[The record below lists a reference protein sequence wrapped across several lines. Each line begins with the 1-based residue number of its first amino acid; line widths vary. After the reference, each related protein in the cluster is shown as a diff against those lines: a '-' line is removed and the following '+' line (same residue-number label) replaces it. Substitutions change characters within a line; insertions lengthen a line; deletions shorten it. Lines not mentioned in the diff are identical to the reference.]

1 MDLSWIFESIVNWV
15 ASIVT
20 SIMDAVSGIF
30 LDALGTDMTA
40 MEQYFP
46 FVTEAFSIFQYSAW
60 ALLFLIT
67 VWQLFRVFGGPV
79 TEAENPW
86 QLLIRSAIFAL
97 LIGYAKP
104 IFLLAL
110 DIARAP
116 YTALLDATMDPG
128 SFTFAG
134 VEQVI
139 QNGLTTLVSTITV
152 IGPLLTIILMI
163 SLGWN
168 YFKMLLECVERY
180 VVVGVLCYTSPLA
193 FAMGGSKTTSNVFKG
208 WTRMVGSQLLLLVLN
223 VWFLRAFNSTV
234 GQFVGGGALSTG
246 QGSIFLWMFVAL
258 AFLKTAQKFDAYLA
272 AMGLNVAQ
280 TGSSMG
286 MELLM
291 AARVISGVA
300 SGGARTAGSIFR
312 GASGAP
318 GAAGAAAGGG
328 FFAGFASRFKPNS
341 YVRDAVVEGGTPM
354 GAGGSIG
361 LVARTFGGMAA
372 RNGATLSSESIAS
385 VAARPGNVAGT
396 IAGEI
401 ADRSA
406 ANYMPQLQGYSLSG
420 TQITGGRISSM
431 ATSADGKTSEVEMF
445 STSQFER
452 PSMPHSIVTAQDGSQ
467 WYQTAVGDGAGSF
480 YTPAAFAGTGV
491 GETLSQDQ
499 VFAAFGDSVAEGTTL
514 RTVGHPEEGV
524 LEASHPDYGTSM
536 WYNSAMYQEP
546 DAPHDTIQSTDGVG
560 WYAMQPHITK
570 GSDGTANG
578 TTEIPNEPTLVLV
591 TDVEILDDQTEKLL
605 PGGTFDIVNAE
616 GELVQSGTLGEN
628 GDRTIRYM
636 TPGKYTLKQTKAPLG
651 YVLQVEEYAFE
662 INSNGYVTGDTKI
675 INTPTVVVISKL
687 DPDKKAV
694 ADATYEI
701 YNGENEK
708 VFAGKTDEEGK
719 LTAKY
724 LSAGEYTYKETKA
737 PSGYALN
744 PMAYAFEIDEAG
756 GVTGTFLVT
765 DPFASIVIKKVDAK
779 TDKPLPGAQF
789 GLYDSTDKLLT
800 SLTTDNNGLVQ
811 FTKLPWGIYSVK
823 ELKAPTGYTVNGK
836 LVQVEITETYQNPE
850 EPHIVENSPAAQTGV
865 EGFPWWGVALLAV
878 CILGGGGCAWYL
890 LRKKRPNG
898 HKHPSKRNG

>member
-30 LDALGTDMTA
+30 LNALGTDMTA

-46 FVTEAFSIFQYSAW
+46 FVTEAFFIFQYTAW

-86 QLLIRSAIFAL
+86 QLLARSAIFAI

-116 YTALLDATMDPG
+116 YTALMDATMDPG

-134 VEQVI
+134 VEQVLT
-139 QNGLTTLVSTITV
+139 NGLSTMVSTITV
-152 IGPLLTIILMI
+152 VGPLLTIILMI

-193 FAMGGSKTTSNVFKG
+193 FSMGGSKTTNNVFKG

-234 GQFVGGGALSTG
+234 GQFIGNGGALSSG

-258 AFLKTAQKFDAYLA
+258 AFLKTAQNFDSYLA

-300 SGGARTAGSIFR
+300 SGGARTAGSVFCGANGTA
-312 GASGAP
+312 GASGTSATS
-318 GAAGAAAGGG
+318 GG

-341 YVRDAVVEGGTPM
+341 YVRDAVVEGGTHM
-354 GAGGSIG
+354 GAGGSAG
-361 LVARTFGGMAA
+361 FVARAFGGMAA

-385 VAARPGNVAGT
+385 VAARSGNVSGT

-401 ADRSA
+401 ADRST
-406 ANYMPQLQGYSLSG
+406 ANYMPQLQGYSLSC
-420 TQITGGRISSM
+420 TEITGGRISTV
-431 ATSADGKTSEVEMF
+431 ATGADGKTSEVEMF
-445 STSQFER
+445 NASQFER
-452 PSMPHSIVTAQDGSQ
+452 PSMPHSTVTAKDGSQ
-467 WYQTAVGDGAGSF
+467 WYQTATGDGAGSF
-480 YTPAAFAGTGV
+480 YTPAAFAGMGV
-491 GETLSQDQ
+491 GDTLSQDQ
-499 VFAAFGDSVAEGTTL
+499 VTAAFGDSVADGTTL

-546 DAPHDTIQSTDGVG
+546 DAPHDTIHSMDGVD
-560 WYAMQPHITK
+560 WYAMQPHNDVPQFEPPTEEAKAYNQAQFQSFMPGYETQPAYVDTSRARDGVIDVRHED
-570 GSDGTANG
+570 GSAMRFYDHTQFQSPRGDYTVYEDKRGGQWYAIPGTPVVERRPVYEGGKPVYDGDQVK
-578 TTEIPNEPTLVLV
+578 TTQ
-591 TDVEILDDQTEKLL
+591 VE
-605 PGGTFDIVNAE
+605 A
-616 GELVQSGTLGEN
+616 
-628 GDRTIRYM
+628 IRY
-636 TPGKYTLKQTKAPLG
+636 KSTLTRYADPQPRDMSEKKPPKRKQ
-651 YVLQVEEYAFE
+651 
-662 INSNGYVTGDTKI
+662 
-675 INTPTVVVISKL
+675 
-687 DPDKKAV
+687 
-694 ADATYEI
+694 
-701 YNGENEK
+701 
-708 VFAGKTDEEGK
+708 
-719 LTAKY
+719 
-724 LSAGEYTYKETKA
+724 
-737 PSGYALN
+737 
-744 PMAYAFEIDEAG
+744 
-756 GVTGTFLVT
+756 
-765 DPFASIVIKKVDAK
+765 
-779 TDKPLPGAQF
+779 
-789 GLYDSTDKLLT
+789 
-800 SLTTDNNGLVQ
+800 
-811 FTKLPWGIYSVK
+811 
-823 ELKAPTGYTVNGK
+823 
-836 LVQVEITETYQNPE
+836 
-850 EPHIVENSPAAQTGV
+850 
-865 EGFPWWGVALLAV
+865 
-878 CILGGGGCAWYL
+878 
-890 LRKKRPNG
+890 
-898 HKHPSKRNG
+898 

>member
-30 LDALGTDMTA
+30 LNALGTDMTA

-46 FVTEAFSIFQYSAW
+46 FVTEAFSIFQYTAW

-86 QLLIRSAIFAL
+86 QLLARSAIFAI

-116 YTALLDATMDPG
+116 YTALMDATMDPG
-128 SFTFAG
+128 GFTFAG
-134 VEQVI
+134 VEQVL
-139 QNGLTTLVSTITV
+139 QNGLSTLVSTITV

-193 FAMGGSKTTSNVFKG
+193 FSMGGSKTTNNVFKG

-234 GQFVGGGALSTG
+234 GQFVGNGGALSSG

-258 AFLKTAQKFDAYLA
+258 AFLKTAQKFDSYLA

-300 SGGARTAGSIFR
+300 SGGARTAGSVFR
-312 GASGAP
+312 GANGT
-318 GAAGAAAGGG
+318 AGASGTAATSGG

-341 YVRDAVVEGGTPM
+341 YVRDAVVEGGTRM
-354 GAGGSIG
+354 GASGSAG
-361 LVARTFGGMAA
+361 FVARAFGGMAA

-385 VAARPGNVAGT
+385 VAARPGNVSGT

-401 ADRSA
+401 ADRST
-406 ANYMPQLQGYSLSG
+406 ANYMPQLQGYSLSC
-420 TQITGGRISSM
+420 TEITGGRISTV
-431 ATSADGKTSEVEMF
+431 ATGADGKTSEVEMF
-445 STSQFER
+445 SASQFER
-452 PSMPHSIVTAQDGSQ
+452 PSMPHSTVTAKDGSQ
-467 WYQTAVGDGAGSF
+467 WYQTATGDGAGSF
-480 YTPAAFAGTGV
+480 YTPAAFAGLGA

-499 VFAAFGDSVAEGTTL
+499 VSAAFGDSVADGTTL

-524 LEASHPDYGTSM
+524 LEASHPDYGASM

-560 WYAMQPHITK
+560 WYAMQPHNDVPK
-570 GSDGTANG
+570 FES
-578 TTEIPNEPTLVLV
+578 PTDEAKAYNQAQFQSFMPGYE
-591 TDVEILDDQTEKLL
+591 TQPAYDCFLL
-605 PGGTFDIVNAE
+605 
-616 GELVQSGTLGEN
+616 GTL
-628 GDRTIRYM
+628 
-636 TPGKYTLKQTKAPLG
+636 
-651 YVLQVEEYAFE
+651 
-662 INSNGYVTGDTKI
+662 
-675 INTPTVVVISKL
+675 
-687 DPDKKAV
+687 
-694 ADATYEI
+694 
-701 YNGENEK
+701 
-708 VFAGKTDEEGK
+708 
-719 LTAKY
+719 
-724 LSAGEYTYKETKA
+724 
-737 PSGYALN
+737 
-744 PMAYAFEIDEAG
+744 
-756 GVTGTFLVT
+756 
-765 DPFASIVIKKVDAK
+765 
-779 TDKPLPGAQF
+779 
-789 GLYDSTDKLLT
+789 
-800 SLTTDNNGLVQ
+800 
-811 FTKLPWGIYSVK
+811 
-823 ELKAPTGYTVNGK
+823 
-836 LVQVEITETYQNPE
+836 
-850 EPHIVENSPAAQTGV
+850 
-865 EGFPWWGVALLAV
+865 
-878 CILGGGGCAWYL
+878 
-890 LRKKRPNG
+890 
-898 HKHPSKRNG
+898 

>member
-30 LDALGTDMTA
+30 LNALGTDMTA

-46 FVTEAFSIFQYSAW
+46 FVTEAFFIFQYTAW

-86 QLLIRSAIFAL
+86 QLLARSAIFAI

-116 YTALLDATMDPG
+116 YTALMDATMDPG

-134 VEQVI
+134 VEQVLT
-139 QNGLTTLVSTITV
+139 NGLSTMVSTITV
-152 IGPLLTIILMI
+152 VGPLLTIILMI

-193 FAMGGSKTTSNVFKG
+193 FSMGGSKTTNNVFKG

-234 GQFVGGGALSTG
+234 GQFIGNGGALSSG

-258 AFLKTAQKFDAYLA
+258 AFLKTAQKFDSYLA

-300 SGGARTAGSIFR
+300 SGGARTVGSVFR
-312 GASGAP
+312 GANGT
-318 GAAGAAAGGG
+318 AGASETAATSGG

-341 YVRDAVVEGGTPM
+341 YVRDAVVEGGTRM
-354 GAGGSIG
+354 GASGSAGFI
-361 LVARTFGGMAA
+361 ARAFGGMAA

-385 VAARPGNVAGT
+385 VAARPGNVSGT

-401 ADRSA
+401 ADRST
-406 ANYMPQLQGYSLSG
+406 ANYMPQLQGYSLSC
-420 TQITGGRISSM
+420 TEITGGRISTV
-431 ATSADGKTSEVEMF
+431 ATGADGKTSEVEMF
-445 STSQFER
+445 SASQFER
-452 PSMPHSIVTAQDGSQ
+452 PPMPHSTVTAKDGSQ
-467 WYQTAVGDGAGSF
+467 WYQTAAGDGAGSF
-480 YTPAAFAGTGV
+480 YTPAAFAGLGV
-491 GETLSQDQ
+491 GDTLSQDQ
-499 VFAAFGDSVAEGTTL
+499 VSAAFGDSVAEGTTL

-546 DAPHDTIQSTDGVG
+546 DAPHDTIQSMDGVG
-560 WYAMQPHITK
+560 WYAMQPHNDVPQFEPPTEEAKAYNQAQFRSFMPGYETQPAYVDTSRARDGVIDVRHED
-570 GSDGTANG
+570 GSVMRFYDHTQFQSPRGDYTVYEDKRGGQWYAIPGTPVVERRPVYEGGKPVYDGDQVK
-578 TTEIPNEPTLVLV
+578 TTQ
-591 TDVEILDDQTEKLL
+591 VE
-605 PGGTFDIVNAE
+605 A
-616 GELVQSGTLGEN
+616 
-628 GDRTIRYM
+628 IRY
-636 TPGKYTLKQTKAPLG
+636 KSTLTRYADPQPRDMSEKKPPKRKQ
-651 YVLQVEEYAFE
+651 
-662 INSNGYVTGDTKI
+662 
-675 INTPTVVVISKL
+675 
-687 DPDKKAV
+687 
-694 ADATYEI
+694 
-701 YNGENEK
+701 
-708 VFAGKTDEEGK
+708 
-719 LTAKY
+719 
-724 LSAGEYTYKETKA
+724 
-737 PSGYALN
+737 
-744 PMAYAFEIDEAG
+744 
-756 GVTGTFLVT
+756 
-765 DPFASIVIKKVDAK
+765 
-779 TDKPLPGAQF
+779 
-789 GLYDSTDKLLT
+789 
-800 SLTTDNNGLVQ
+800 
-811 FTKLPWGIYSVK
+811 
-823 ELKAPTGYTVNGK
+823 
-836 LVQVEITETYQNPE
+836 
-850 EPHIVENSPAAQTGV
+850 
-865 EGFPWWGVALLAV
+865 
-878 CILGGGGCAWYL
+878 
-890 LRKKRPNG
+890 
-898 HKHPSKRNG
+898 

>member
-30 LDALGTDMTA
+30 LNALGTDMTA

-46 FVTEAFSIFQYSAW
+46 FVTEAFFIFQYTAW

-86 QLLIRSAIFAL
+86 QLLARSAIFAI

-116 YTALLDATMDPG
+116 YTALMDATMDPG

-134 VEQVI
+134 VEQVLT
-139 QNGLTTLVSTITV
+139 NGLSTMVSTITV
-152 IGPLLTIILMI
+152 VGPLLTIILMI

-193 FAMGGSKTTSNVFKG
+193 FSMGGSKTTNNVFKG

-234 GQFVGGGALSTG
+234 GQFIGNGGALSSG

-258 AFLKTAQKFDAYLA
+258 AFLKTAQKFDSYLA

-300 SGGARTAGSIFR
+300 SGGARTAGSVFCGANGTA
-312 GASGAP
+312 GASGTSATS
-318 GAAGAAAGGG
+318 GG

-341 YVRDAVVEGGTPM
+341 YVRDAVVECGTHM
-354 GAGGSIG
+354 GAGGSAG
-361 LVARTFGGMAA
+361 FVARAFGGMAA

-385 VAARPGNVAGT
+385 VAARPGNVSGT

-401 ADRSA
+401 ADRST
-406 ANYMPQLQGYSLSG
+406 ANYMPQLQGYSLSC
-420 TQITGGRISSM
+420 TEITGGRISTV
-431 ATSADGKTSEVEMF
+431 ATGADGKTSEVEMF
-445 STSQFER
+445 SASQFER
-452 PSMPHSIVTAQDGSQ
+452 PSMPHSTVTAQDGSQ
-467 WYQTAVGDGAGSF
+467 WYQTAAGDGAGSF
-480 YTPAAFAGTGV
+480 YTPAAFAGMGV
-491 GETLSQDQ
+491 GDTLSQDQ
-499 VFAAFGDSVAEGTTL
+499 VTAAFGDSVADGTTL

-560 WYAMQPHITK
+560 CYAMQPHNDVPKFESPTDEAKAYNQAQFQSFMPGYETQPAYVDTSRARDGVIDVRHED
-570 GSDGTANG
+570 GSAMRFYDHTQFQAPRGDYTVYEDKRGGQWYAIPGTPVVERRPVYEGGKPVYDGDQVK
-578 TTEIPNEPTLVLV
+578 TTQ
-591 TDVEILDDQTEKLL
+591 VE
-605 PGGTFDIVNAE
+605 A
-616 GELVQSGTLGEN
+616 
-628 GDRTIRYM
+628 IRY
-636 TPGKYTLKQTKAPLG
+636 KSTLTRYADPQPLDMSEKKPPKRKQ
-651 YVLQVEEYAFE
+651 
-662 INSNGYVTGDTKI
+662 
-675 INTPTVVVISKL
+675 
-687 DPDKKAV
+687 
-694 ADATYEI
+694 
-701 YNGENEK
+701 
-708 VFAGKTDEEGK
+708 
-719 LTAKY
+719 
-724 LSAGEYTYKETKA
+724 
-737 PSGYALN
+737 
-744 PMAYAFEIDEAG
+744 
-756 GVTGTFLVT
+756 
-765 DPFASIVIKKVDAK
+765 
-779 TDKPLPGAQF
+779 
-789 GLYDSTDKLLT
+789 
-800 SLTTDNNGLVQ
+800 
-811 FTKLPWGIYSVK
+811 
-823 ELKAPTGYTVNGK
+823 
-836 LVQVEITETYQNPE
+836 
-850 EPHIVENSPAAQTGV
+850 
-865 EGFPWWGVALLAV
+865 
-878 CILGGGGCAWYL
+878 
-890 LRKKRPNG
+890 
-898 HKHPSKRNG
+898 

>member
-30 LDALGTDMTA
+30 LNALGTDMTA

-46 FVTEAFSIFQYSAW
+46 FVTEAFSIFQYTAW

-86 QLLIRSAIFAL
+86 QLLARSAIFAI

-116 YTALLDATMDPG
+116 YTALMDATMDPG
-128 SFTFAG
+128 GFTFAG
-134 VEQVI
+134 VEQVL
-139 QNGLTTLVSTITV
+139 QNGLSTLVSTITV

-193 FAMGGSKTTSNVFKG
+193 FSMGGSKTTNNVFKG

-234 GQFVGGGALSTG
+234 GQFVGNGGALSSG

-258 AFLKTAQKFDAYLA
+258 AFLKTAQKFDSYLA

-300 SGGARTAGSIFR
+300 SGGARTAGSVFR
-312 GASGAP
+312 GANGT
-318 GAAGAAAGGG
+318 AGASGTAATSGG

-341 YVRDAVVEGGTPM
+341 YVRDAVVEGGTRM
-354 GAGGSIG
+354 GASGSAG
-361 LVARTFGGMAA
+361 FVARAFGGMAA

-385 VAARPGNVAGT
+385 VAARPGNVSGT

-401 ADRSA
+401 ADRST
-406 ANYMPQLQGYSLSG
+406 ANYMPQLQGYSLSC
-420 TQITGGRISSM
+420 TEITGGRISTV
-431 ATSADGKTSEVEMF
+431 ATGADGKTSEVEMF
-445 STSQFER
+445 SASQFER
-452 PSMPHSIVTAQDGSQ
+452 PSMPHSTVTAKDGSQ
-467 WYQTAVGDGAGSF
+467 WYQTATGDGAGSF
-480 YTPAAFAGTGV
+480 YTPAAFAGLGA

-499 VFAAFGDSVAEGTTL
+499 VSAAFGDSVADGTTL

-524 LEASHPDYGTSM
+524 LEASHPDYGASM

-560 WYAMQPHITK
+560 WDAMQPHNDVPKFESPTDEAKAYNQAQFQSFMPGYETQPAYVDTSRARDGVIDVRHED
-570 GSDGTANG
+570 GSAMRFYDHTQFQAPCGDYTVYEDKRGGQWYAIPGT
-578 TTEIPNEPTLVLV
+578 PV
-591 TDVEILDDQTEKLL
+591 VERRPVYEGGKPVYDCDQVKTRQVE
-605 PGGTFDIVNAE
+605 A
-616 GELVQSGTLGEN
+616 
-628 GDRTIRYM
+628 IRY
-636 TPGKYTLKQTKAPLG
+636 KSTLTRYADPQPRDMSEKKPPKRKQ
-651 YVLQVEEYAFE
+651 
-662 INSNGYVTGDTKI
+662 
-675 INTPTVVVISKL
+675 
-687 DPDKKAV
+687 
-694 ADATYEI
+694 
-701 YNGENEK
+701 
-708 VFAGKTDEEGK
+708 
-719 LTAKY
+719 
-724 LSAGEYTYKETKA
+724 
-737 PSGYALN
+737 
-744 PMAYAFEIDEAG
+744 
-756 GVTGTFLVT
+756 
-765 DPFASIVIKKVDAK
+765 
-779 TDKPLPGAQF
+779 
-789 GLYDSTDKLLT
+789 
-800 SLTTDNNGLVQ
+800 
-811 FTKLPWGIYSVK
+811 
-823 ELKAPTGYTVNGK
+823 
-836 LVQVEITETYQNPE
+836 
-850 EPHIVENSPAAQTGV
+850 
-865 EGFPWWGVALLAV
+865 
-878 CILGGGGCAWYL
+878 
-890 LRKKRPNG
+890 
-898 HKHPSKRNG
+898 

>member
-30 LDALGTDMTA
+30 LNALGTDMTA

-46 FVTEAFSIFQYSAW
+46 FVTEAFSIFQYTAW

-86 QLLIRSAIFAL
+86 QLLARSAIFAI

-116 YTALLDATMDPG
+116 YTALMDATMDPG
-128 SFTFAG
+128 GFTFAG
-134 VEQVI
+134 VEQVL
-139 QNGLTTLVSTITV
+139 QNGLSTLVSTITV

-193 FAMGGSKTTSNVFKG
+193 FSMGGSKTTNNVFKG

-234 GQFVGGGALSTG
+234 GQFVGNGGALSSG

-258 AFLKTAQKFDAYLA
+258 AFLKTAQKFDSYLA

-300 SGGARTAGSIFR
+300 SGGARTAGSVFR
-312 GASGAP
+312 GANGT
-318 GAAGAAAGGG
+318 AGASGTAATSGG

-341 YVRDAVVEGGTPM
+341 YVRDAVVEGGTRM
-354 GAGGSIG
+354 GASGSAG
-361 LVARTFGGMAA
+361 FVARAFGGMAA

-385 VAARPGNVAGT
+385 VAARPGNVSGT

-401 ADRSA
+401 ADRST
-406 ANYMPQLQGYSLSG
+406 ANYMPQLQGYSLSC
-420 TQITGGRISSM
+420 TEITGGRISTV
-431 ATSADGKTSEVEMF
+431 ATGADGKTSEVEMF
-445 STSQFER
+445 SASQFER
-452 PSMPHSIVTAQDGSQ
+452 PPMPHSTVTAQDGSQ
-467 WYQTAVGDGAGSF
+467 WYQTAAGDGAGSF
-480 YTPAAFAGTGV
+480 YTPAAFAGLGA

-499 VFAAFGDSVAEGTTL
+499 VSAAFGDSVADGTTL

-524 LEASHPDYGTSM
+524 LEASHPDYGASM

-560 WYAMQPHITK
+560 WYAMQPHNDVPKFESPTDEAKAYNQAQFQSFMPGYETQPAYVDTSRARDGVIDVRHED
-570 GSDGTANG
+570 GSAMRFYDHTQFQAPCGDYTVYEDKRGGQWYAIPGT
-578 TTEIPNEPTLVLV
+578 PV
-591 TDVEILDDQTEKLL
+591 VERRPVYEGGKPVYDCDQVKTRQVE
-605 PGGTFDIVNAE
+605 A
-616 GELVQSGTLGEN
+616 
-628 GDRTIRYM
+628 IRY
-636 TPGKYTLKQTKAPLG
+636 KSTLTRYADPQPRDMSEKKPPKRKQ
-651 YVLQVEEYAFE
+651 
-662 INSNGYVTGDTKI
+662 
-675 INTPTVVVISKL
+675 
-687 DPDKKAV
+687 
-694 ADATYEI
+694 
-701 YNGENEK
+701 
-708 VFAGKTDEEGK
+708 
-719 LTAKY
+719 
-724 LSAGEYTYKETKA
+724 
-737 PSGYALN
+737 
-744 PMAYAFEIDEAG
+744 
-756 GVTGTFLVT
+756 
-765 DPFASIVIKKVDAK
+765 
-779 TDKPLPGAQF
+779 
-789 GLYDSTDKLLT
+789 
-800 SLTTDNNGLVQ
+800 
-811 FTKLPWGIYSVK
+811 
-823 ELKAPTGYTVNGK
+823 
-836 LVQVEITETYQNPE
+836 
-850 EPHIVENSPAAQTGV
+850 
-865 EGFPWWGVALLAV
+865 
-878 CILGGGGCAWYL
+878 
-890 LRKKRPNG
+890 
-898 HKHPSKRNG
+898 

>member
-20 SIMDAVSGIF
+20 SITDAVSGIF
-30 LDALGTDMTA
+30 LNALGTDMTA

-46 FVTEAFSIFQYSAW
+46 FVTEAFFIFQYTAW

-86 QLLIRSAIFAL
+86 QLLARSAIFAI

-116 YTALLDATMDPG
+116 YTALMNATMDPG

-134 VEQVI
+134 VEQVLT
-139 QNGLTTLVSTITV
+139 NGLSTMVSTITV
-152 IGPLLTIILMI
+152 VGPLLTIILMI

-193 FAMGGSKTTSNVFKG
+193 FSMGGSKTTNNVFKG

-234 GQFVGGGALSTG
+234 GQFIGNGGALSSG

-258 AFLKTAQKFDAYLA
+258 AFLKTAQKFDSYLA

-300 SGGARTAGSIFR
+300 SGGARTASSVFR
-312 GASGAP
+312 GANGT
-318 GAAGAAAGGG
+318 AGASGTAATSGG

-341 YVRDAVVEGGTPM
+341 YVRDAVVEGGTRM
-354 GAGGSIG
+354 GASGSAG
-361 LVARTFGGMAA
+361 FVARAFGGMAA

-385 VAARPGNVAGT
+385 VAARPGNVSGT

-401 ADRSA
+401 ADRST
-406 ANYMPQLQGYSLSG
+406 ANYMPQLQGYSLSC
-420 TQITGGRISSM
+420 TEITGGRISTV
-431 ATSADGKTSEVEMF
+431 ATGADGKTSEVEMF
-445 STSQFER
+445 SASQFER
-452 PSMPHSIVTAQDGSQ
+452 PSVPYSTVTAQDGSQ
-467 WYQTAVGDGAGSF
+467 WYQTATGDGAGSF
-480 YTPAAFAGTGV
+480 YTPAAFAGLGV

-499 VFAAFGDSVAEGTTL
+499 VSAAFGDSVAEGTTL

-524 LEASHPDYGTSM
+524 LEASHPDYGASM

-560 WYAMQPHITK
+560 WYAMQPHNDVPKFESPTDEAKAYNQAQFRSFMPGYETQPAYVDTSRARDGVIDVRHED
-570 GSDGTANG
+570 GSAMRFYDHTQFQSPRGDYTVYEDKRGGQWYAIPGTPVVERRPVYEGGKPVYDGDQVK
-578 TTEIPNEPTLVLV
+578 TTQ
-591 TDVEILDDQTEKLL
+591 VE
-605 PGGTFDIVNAE
+605 A
-616 GELVQSGTLGEN
+616 
-628 GDRTIRYM
+628 IRY
-636 TPGKYTLKQTKAPLG
+636 KSTLTRYADPQPRDMSEKKPPKRKQ
-651 YVLQVEEYAFE
+651 
-662 INSNGYVTGDTKI
+662 
-675 INTPTVVVISKL
+675 
-687 DPDKKAV
+687 
-694 ADATYEI
+694 
-701 YNGENEK
+701 
-708 VFAGKTDEEGK
+708 
-719 LTAKY
+719 
-724 LSAGEYTYKETKA
+724 
-737 PSGYALN
+737 
-744 PMAYAFEIDEAG
+744 
-756 GVTGTFLVT
+756 
-765 DPFASIVIKKVDAK
+765 
-779 TDKPLPGAQF
+779 
-789 GLYDSTDKLLT
+789 
-800 SLTTDNNGLVQ
+800 
-811 FTKLPWGIYSVK
+811 
-823 ELKAPTGYTVNGK
+823 
-836 LVQVEITETYQNPE
+836 
-850 EPHIVENSPAAQTGV
+850 
-865 EGFPWWGVALLAV
+865 
-878 CILGGGGCAWYL
+878 
-890 LRKKRPNG
+890 
-898 HKHPSKRNG
+898 

>member
-30 LDALGTDMTA
+30 LNALGTDMTA

-46 FVTEAFSIFQYSAW
+46 FVTEAFSIFQYTAW

-86 QLLIRSAIFAL
+86 QLLARSAIFAI

-116 YTALLDATMDPG
+116 YTALMDATMDPG
-128 SFTFAG
+128 GFTFAG
-134 VEQVI
+134 VEQVL
-139 QNGLTTLVSTITV
+139 QNGLSTLVSTITV

-193 FAMGGSKTTSNVFKG
+193 FSMGGSKTTNNVFKG

-234 GQFVGGGALSTG
+234 GQFVGNGGALSSG

-258 AFLKTAQKFDAYLA
+258 AFLKTAQKFDSYLA

-300 SGGARTAGSIFR
+300 SGGARTAGSVFR
-312 GASGAP
+312 GANGT
-318 GAAGAAAGGG
+318 AGASGTAATSGG

-341 YVRDAVVEGGTPM
+341 YVRDAVVEGGTRM
-354 GAGGSIG
+354 GASGSAG
-361 LVARTFGGMAA
+361 FVARAFGGMAA

-385 VAARPGNVAGT
+385 VAARPGNVSGT

-401 ADRSA
+401 ADRST
-406 ANYMPQLQGYSLSG
+406 ANYMPQLQGYSLSC
-420 TQITGGRISSM
+420 TEITGGRISTV
-431 ATSADGKTSEVEMF
+431 ATGADGKTSEVEMF
-445 STSQFER
+445 SASQFER
-452 PSMPHSIVTAQDGSQ
+452 PSMPHSTVTAKDGSQ
-467 WYQTAVGDGAGSF
+467 WYQTATGDGAGSF
-480 YTPAAFAGTGV
+480 YTPAAFAGLGA

-499 VFAAFGDSVAEGTTL
+499 VSAAFGDSVADGTTL

-524 LEASHPDYGTSM
+524 LEASHPDYGASM

-560 WYAMQPHITK
+560 WYAMQPHNDVPKFESPTDEAKAYNQAQFQSFMPGYETQPAYVDTSRARDGVIDVRHED
-570 GSDGTANG
+570 GSAMRFYDHTQFQSPRGDYTVYEDKRGGQWYAIPGTPVVERRPVYEGGKPVYDGDQVK
-578 TTEIPNEPTLVLV
+578 TTQME
-591 TDVEILDDQTEKLL
+591 
-605 PGGTFDIVNAE
+605 A
-616 GELVQSGTLGEN
+616 
-628 GDRTIRYM
+628 IRY
-636 TPGKYTLKQTKAPLG
+636 KSTLTRYADPQPRDMSEKKPPKRKQ
-651 YVLQVEEYAFE
+651 
-662 INSNGYVTGDTKI
+662 
-675 INTPTVVVISKL
+675 
-687 DPDKKAV
+687 
-694 ADATYEI
+694 
-701 YNGENEK
+701 
-708 VFAGKTDEEGK
+708 
-719 LTAKY
+719 
-724 LSAGEYTYKETKA
+724 
-737 PSGYALN
+737 
-744 PMAYAFEIDEAG
+744 
-756 GVTGTFLVT
+756 
-765 DPFASIVIKKVDAK
+765 
-779 TDKPLPGAQF
+779 
-789 GLYDSTDKLLT
+789 
-800 SLTTDNNGLVQ
+800 
-811 FTKLPWGIYSVK
+811 
-823 ELKAPTGYTVNGK
+823 
-836 LVQVEITETYQNPE
+836 
-850 EPHIVENSPAAQTGV
+850 
-865 EGFPWWGVALLAV
+865 
-878 CILGGGGCAWYL
+878 
-890 LRKKRPNG
+890 
-898 HKHPSKRNG
+898 

>member
-30 LDALGTDMTA
+30 LNALGTDMTA

-46 FVTEAFSIFQYSAW
+46 FVTEAFSIFQYTAW

-86 QLLIRSAIFAL
+86 QLLARSAIFAI

-116 YTALLDATMDPG
+116 YTALMDATMDPG
-128 SFTFAG
+128 GFTFAG
-134 VEQVI
+134 VEQVL
-139 QNGLTTLVSTITV
+139 QNGLSTLVSTITV

-193 FAMGGSKTTSNVFKG
+193 FSMGGSKTTNNVFKG

-234 GQFVGGGALSTG
+234 GQFVGNGGALSSG

-258 AFLKTAQKFDAYLA
+258 AFLKTAQKFDSYLA

-300 SGGARTAGSIFR
+300 SGGARTAGSVFR
-312 GASGAP
+312 GANGT
-318 GAAGAAAGGG
+318 AGASGTAATSGG

-341 YVRDAVVEGGTPM
+341 YVRDAVVEGGTRM
-354 GAGGSIG
+354 GASGSAG
-361 LVARTFGGMAA
+361 FVARAFGGMAA

-385 VAARPGNVAGT
+385 VAARPGNVSGT

-401 ADRSA
+401 ADRST
-406 ANYMPQLQGYSLSG
+406 ANYMPQLQGYSLSC
-420 TQITGGRISSM
+420 TEITGGRISTV
-431 ATSADGKTSEVEMF
+431 ATGADGKTSEVEMF
-445 STSQFER
+445 SASQFER
-452 PSMPHSIVTAQDGSQ
+452 PPMPHSTVTAQDGSQ
-467 WYQTAVGDGAGSF
+467 WYQTAAGDDAGSF
-480 YTPAAFAGTGV
+480 YTPAAFAGLGA

-499 VFAAFGDSVAEGTTL
+499 VSAAFGDSVADGTTL

-524 LEASHPDYGTSM
+524 LEASHPDYGASM

-560 WYAMQPHITK
+560 WYAMQPH
-570 GSDGTANG
+570 N
-578 TTEIPNEPTLVLV
+578 
-591 TDVEILDDQTEKLL
+591 DVPK
-605 PGGTFDIVNAE
+605 
-616 GELVQSGTLGEN
+616 
-628 GDRTIRYM
+628 
-636 TPGKYTLKQTKAPLG
+636 
-651 YVLQVEEYAFE
+651 FE
-662 INSNGYVTGDTKI
+662 S
-675 INTPTVVVISKL
+675 P
-687 DPDKKAV
+687 
-694 ADATYEI
+694 
-701 YNGENEK
+701 
-708 VFAGKTDEEGK
+708 TDE
-719 LTAKY
+719 AK
-724 LSAGEYTYKETKA
+724 
-737 PSGYALN
+737 
-744 PMAYAFEIDEAG
+744 AYNQ
-756 GVTGTFLVT
+756 
-765 DPFASIVIKKVDAK
+765 
-779 TDKPLPGAQF
+779 AQF
-789 GLYDSTDKLLT
+789 QSFMPGYETQPAYVDTSRARDGVIDVRHEDGSAMRFYDHT
-800 SLTTDNNGLVQ
+800 Q
-811 FTKLPWGIYSVK
+811 FQ
-823 ELKAPTGYTVNGK
+823 APCGDYTVYEDKRGGQWYAIPGTPVVERRPVYEGGK
-836 LVQVEITETYQNPE
+836 LVYDCDQVKTTQVEAIRYKSTLTRYADPQPRDMSEKKP
-850 EPHIVENSPAAQTGV
+850 PK
-865 EGFPWWGVALLAV
+865 
-878 CILGGGGCAWYL
+878 
-890 LRKKRPNG
+890 RKQ
-898 HKHPSKRNG
+898 

>member
-30 LDALGTDMTA
+30 LNALGTDMTA

-46 FVTEAFSIFQYSAW
+46 FVTEAFSIFQYTAW

-86 QLLIRSAIFAL
+86 QLLARSAIFAI

-116 YTALLDATMDPG
+116 YTALMDATMDPG
-128 SFTFAG
+128 GFTFAG
-134 VEQVI
+134 VEQVL
-139 QNGLTTLVSTITV
+139 QNGLSTLVSTITV

-193 FAMGGSKTTSNVFKG
+193 FSMGGSKTTNNVFKG

-234 GQFVGGGALSTG
+234 GQFVGNGGALSSG

-258 AFLKTAQKFDAYLA
+258 AFLKTAQKFDSYLA

-291 AARVISGVA
+291 AARVISG
-300 SGGARTAGSIFR
+300 GARTAGSVFR
-312 GASGAP
+312 GANGT
-318 GAAGAAAGGG
+318 AGASGTAATSGG

-341 YVRDAVVEGGTPM
+341 YVRDAVVEGGTRM
-354 GAGGSIG
+354 GASGSAG
-361 LVARTFGGMAA
+361 FVARAFGGMAA

-385 VAARPGNVAGT
+385 VAARPGNVSGT

-401 ADRSA
+401 ADRST
-406 ANYMPQLQGYSLSG
+406 ANYMPQLQGYSLSC
-420 TQITGGRISSM
+420 TEITGGRISTV
-431 ATSADGKTSEVEMF
+431 ATGADGKTSEVEMF
-445 STSQFER
+445 SASQFER
-452 PSMPHSIVTAQDGSQ
+452 PSMPHSTVTAKDGSQ
-467 WYQTAVGDGAGSF
+467 WYQTATGDGAGSF
-480 YTPAAFAGTGV
+480 YTPAAFAGLGA

-499 VFAAFGDSVAEGTTL
+499 VSAAFGDSVADGTTL

-524 LEASHPDYGTSM
+524 LEASHPDYGASM

-560 WYAMQPHITK
+560 WYAMQPHNDVPKFESPTDEAKAYNQAQFQSFMPGYETQPAYVDTSRARDGVIDVRHED
-570 GSDGTANG
+570 GSAMRFYDHTQFQAPCGDYTVYEDKRGGQWYAIPGT
-578 TTEIPNEPTLVLV
+578 PV
-591 TDVEILDDQTEKLL
+591 VERRPVYEGGKPVYDCDQVKTRQVE
-605 PGGTFDIVNAE
+605 A
-616 GELVQSGTLGEN
+616 
-628 GDRTIRYM
+628 IRY
-636 TPGKYTLKQTKAPLG
+636 KSTLTRYADPQPRDMSEKKPPKRKQ
-651 YVLQVEEYAFE
+651 
-662 INSNGYVTGDTKI
+662 
-675 INTPTVVVISKL
+675 
-687 DPDKKAV
+687 
-694 ADATYEI
+694 
-701 YNGENEK
+701 
-708 VFAGKTDEEGK
+708 
-719 LTAKY
+719 
-724 LSAGEYTYKETKA
+724 
-737 PSGYALN
+737 
-744 PMAYAFEIDEAG
+744 
-756 GVTGTFLVT
+756 
-765 DPFASIVIKKVDAK
+765 
-779 TDKPLPGAQF
+779 
-789 GLYDSTDKLLT
+789 
-800 SLTTDNNGLVQ
+800 
-811 FTKLPWGIYSVK
+811 
-823 ELKAPTGYTVNGK
+823 
-836 LVQVEITETYQNPE
+836 
-850 EPHIVENSPAAQTGV
+850 
-865 EGFPWWGVALLAV
+865 
-878 CILGGGGCAWYL
+878 
-890 LRKKRPNG
+890 
-898 HKHPSKRNG
+898 

>member
-30 LDALGTDMTA
+30 LNALGTDMTA

-46 FVTEAFSIFQYSAW
+46 FVTEAFFIFQYTAW

-86 QLLIRSAIFAL
+86 QLLARSAIFAI

-116 YTALLDATMDPG
+116 YTALMDATMDPG

-134 VEQVI
+134 VEQVLT
-139 QNGLTTLVSTITV
+139 NGLSTMVSTITV
-152 IGPLLTIILMI
+152 VGPLLTIILMI

-193 FAMGGSKTTSNVFKG
+193 FSMGGSKTTNNVFKG

-223 VWFLRAFNSTV
+223 IWFLRAFNSTV
-234 GQFVGGGALSTG
+234 GQFIGNGGALSTG

-258 AFLKTAQKFDAYLA
+258 AFLKTAQKFDSYLA

-300 SGGARTAGSIFR
+300 SGGARTAGSVFHGANGTA
-312 GASGAP
+312 GASGT
-318 GAAGAAAGGG
+318 AATSGG

-341 YVRDAVVEGGTPM
+341 YVRDAVVEGGTRM
-354 GAGGSIG
+354 GASGSAVF
-361 LVARTFGGMAA
+361 VARAFGGMAA

-385 VAARPGNVAGT
+385 VAARPGNVSGT

-401 ADRSA
+401 ADRST
-406 ANYMPQLQGYSLSG
+406 ANYMPQLQGYSLSC
-420 TQITGGRISSM
+420 TEITGGRISTV
-431 ATSADGKTSEVEMF
+431 ATGADGKTSEVEMF
-445 STSQFER
+445 SASQFER
-452 PSMPHSIVTAQDGSQ
+452 PSVPYSTVTAQDGSQ
-467 WYQTAVGDGAGSF
+467 WYQTATGDGAGSF
-480 YTPAAFAGTGV
+480 YTPAAFAGLGV

-499 VFAAFGDSVAEGTTL
+499 VSAAFGDSVAEGTTL

-524 LEASHPDYGTSM
+524 LEASHPDYGASM

-560 WYAMQPHITK
+560 WYAMQPHNDVPKFESPTDEAKAYNQAQFQSFMPGYETQPAYVDTSRAMDGVIDVRHED
-570 GSDGTANG
+570 GSAMRFYDHTQFQSPRGDYTVYEDKRGGQWYAIPGTPVVERRPVYEGGKPVYDGDQVK
-578 TTEIPNEPTLVLV
+578 TTQ
-591 TDVEILDDQTEKLL
+591 VE
-605 PGGTFDIVNAE
+605 A
-616 GELVQSGTLGEN
+616 
-628 GDRTIRYM
+628 IRY
-636 TPGKYTLKQTKAPLG
+636 KSTLTRYADPQPRDMSEKKPPKRKQ
-651 YVLQVEEYAFE
+651 
-662 INSNGYVTGDTKI
+662 
-675 INTPTVVVISKL
+675 
-687 DPDKKAV
+687 
-694 ADATYEI
+694 
-701 YNGENEK
+701 
-708 VFAGKTDEEGK
+708 
-719 LTAKY
+719 
-724 LSAGEYTYKETKA
+724 
-737 PSGYALN
+737 
-744 PMAYAFEIDEAG
+744 
-756 GVTGTFLVT
+756 
-765 DPFASIVIKKVDAK
+765 
-779 TDKPLPGAQF
+779 
-789 GLYDSTDKLLT
+789 
-800 SLTTDNNGLVQ
+800 
-811 FTKLPWGIYSVK
+811 
-823 ELKAPTGYTVNGK
+823 
-836 LVQVEITETYQNPE
+836 
-850 EPHIVENSPAAQTGV
+850 
-865 EGFPWWGVALLAV
+865 
-878 CILGGGGCAWYL
+878 
-890 LRKKRPNG
+890 
-898 HKHPSKRNG
+898 

>member
-30 LDALGTDMTA
+30 LNALGTDMTA

-46 FVTEAFSIFQYSAW
+46 FVTEAFSIFQYTAW

-86 QLLIRSAIFAL
+86 QLLARSAIFAI

-116 YTALLDATMDPG
+116 YTALMDATMDPG
-128 SFTFAG
+128 GFTFAG
-134 VEQVI
+134 VEQVL
-139 QNGLTTLVSTITV
+139 QNGLSTLVSTITV

-193 FAMGGSKTTSNVFKG
+193 FSMGGSKTTNNVFKG

-234 GQFVGGGALSTG
+234 GQFVGNGGALSSG

-258 AFLKTAQKFDAYLA
+258 AFLKTAQKFDSYLA

-300 SGGARTAGSIFR
+300 SGGARTAGSVFR
-312 GASGAP
+312 GANGT
-318 GAAGAAAGGG
+318 AGASGTAATSGG

-341 YVRDAVVEGGTPM
+341 YVRDAVVEGGTRM
-354 GAGGSIG
+354 GASGSAG
-361 LVARTFGGMAA
+361 FVARAFGGMAA

-385 VAARPGNVAGT
+385 VAARPGNVSGT

-401 ADRSA
+401 ADRST
-406 ANYMPQLQGYSLSG
+406 ANYMPQLQGYSLSC
-420 TQITGGRISSM
+420 TEITGGRIS
-431 ATSADGKTSEVEMF
+431 TVVTGADGKTSEVEMF
-445 STSQFER
+445 NASQFER
-452 PSMPHSIVTAQDGSQ
+452 PSMPHSTVTAKDGSQ
-467 WYQTAVGDGAGSF
+467 WYQTAAGDGAGSF
-480 YTPAAFAGTGV
+480 YTPAAFAGLGA

-499 VFAAFGDSVAEGTTL
+499 VSAAFGDSVADGTTL

-524 LEASHPDYGTSM
+524 LEASHPDYGASM

-560 WYAMQPHITK
+560 WYAMQPH
-570 GSDGTANG
+570 N
-578 TTEIPNEPTLVLV
+578 
-591 TDVEILDDQTEKLL
+591 DVPK
-605 PGGTFDIVNAE
+605 
-616 GELVQSGTLGEN
+616 
-628 GDRTIRYM
+628 
-636 TPGKYTLKQTKAPLG
+636 
-651 YVLQVEEYAFE
+651 FE
-662 INSNGYVTGDTKI
+662 S
-675 INTPTVVVISKL
+675 P
-687 DPDKKAV
+687 
-694 ADATYEI
+694 
-701 YNGENEK
+701 
-708 VFAGKTDEEGK
+708 TDE
-719 LTAKY
+719 AK
-724 LSAGEYTYKETKA
+724 
-737 PSGYALN
+737 
-744 PMAYAFEIDEAG
+744 AYNQ
-756 GVTGTFLVT
+756 
-765 DPFASIVIKKVDAK
+765 
-779 TDKPLPGAQF
+779 AQF
-789 GLYDSTDKLLT
+789 QSFMPGYETQPAYVDTSRARDGVIDVRHEDGSAMRFYDHT
-800 SLTTDNNGLVQ
+800 Q
-811 FTKLPWGIYSVK
+811 FQ
-823 ELKAPTGYTVNGK
+823 APCGDYTVYEDKRGGQWYAIPGTPVVERRPVYEGGK
-836 LVQVEITETYQNPE
+836 LVYDCDQVKTTQVEAIRYKSTLTRYADPQPRDMSEKKP
-850 EPHIVENSPAAQTGV
+850 PK
-865 EGFPWWGVALLAV
+865 
-878 CILGGGGCAWYL
+878 
-890 LRKKRPNG
+890 RKQ
-898 HKHPSKRNG
+898 

>member
-30 LDALGTDMTA
+30 LNALGTDMTA

-46 FVTEAFSIFQYSAW
+46 FVTEAFFIFQYTAW

-86 QLLIRSAIFAL
+86 QLLARSAIFAI

-116 YTALLDATMDPG
+116 YTALMDATMDPG

-134 VEQVI
+134 VEQVLT
-139 QNGLTTLVSTITV
+139 NGLSTMVSTITV
-152 IGPLLTIILMI
+152 VGPLLTIILMI

-193 FAMGGSKTTSNVFKG
+193 FSMGGSKTTNNVFKG

-234 GQFVGGGALSTG
+234 GQFIGNGGALSSG

-258 AFLKTAQKFDAYLA
+258 AFLKTAQKFDSYLA

-300 SGGARTAGSIFR
+300 SGGARTAGSVFCGANGTA
-312 GASGAP
+312 GASGTSATS
-318 GAAGAAAGGG
+318 GG

-341 YVRDAVVEGGTPM
+341 YVRDAVVEGGTHM
-354 GAGGSIG
+354 GAGGSAG
-361 LVARTFGGMAA
+361 FVARAFGGMAA

-385 VAARPGNVAGT
+385 VAARPGNVSGT

-401 ADRSA
+401 ADRST
-406 ANYMPQLQGYSLSG
+406 ANYMPQLQGYSLSC
-420 TQITGGRISSM
+420 TEITGGRISTV
-431 ATSADGKTSEVEMF
+431 ATGADGKTSEVEMF
-445 STSQFER
+445 NASQFER
-452 PSMPHSIVTAQDGSQ
+452 PSMPHSTVTAKDGSQ
-467 WYQTAVGDGAGSF
+467 WYQTATGDGAGIF
-480 YTPAAFAGTGV
+480 YTPAAFAGMGV
-491 GETLSQDQ
+491 GDTLSQDQ
-499 VFAAFGDSVAEGTTL
+499 VTAAFGDSVADGTTL

-546 DAPHDTIQSTDGVG
+546 DVPHDTIHSMDGVD
-560 WYAMQPHITK
+560 WYAMQPHNDVPQFEPPTEEAKAYNQAQFQSFMPGYETQPAYVDTSRARDGVIDVRHED
-570 GSDGTANG
+570 GSAMRFYDHTQFQSPRGDYTVYEDKRGGQWYAIPGTPVVERRPVYEGGKPVYDGDQVK
-578 TTEIPNEPTLVLV
+578 TTQ
-591 TDVEILDDQTEKLL
+591 VE
-605 PGGTFDIVNAE
+605 A
-616 GELVQSGTLGEN
+616 
-628 GDRTIRYM
+628 IRY
-636 TPGKYTLKQTKAPLG
+636 KSTLTRYADPQPRDMSEKKPPKRKQ
-651 YVLQVEEYAFE
+651 
-662 INSNGYVTGDTKI
+662 
-675 INTPTVVVISKL
+675 
-687 DPDKKAV
+687 
-694 ADATYEI
+694 
-701 YNGENEK
+701 
-708 VFAGKTDEEGK
+708 
-719 LTAKY
+719 
-724 LSAGEYTYKETKA
+724 
-737 PSGYALN
+737 
-744 PMAYAFEIDEAG
+744 
-756 GVTGTFLVT
+756 
-765 DPFASIVIKKVDAK
+765 
-779 TDKPLPGAQF
+779 
-789 GLYDSTDKLLT
+789 
-800 SLTTDNNGLVQ
+800 
-811 FTKLPWGIYSVK
+811 
-823 ELKAPTGYTVNGK
+823 
-836 LVQVEITETYQNPE
+836 
-850 EPHIVENSPAAQTGV
+850 
-865 EGFPWWGVALLAV
+865 
-878 CILGGGGCAWYL
+878 
-890 LRKKRPNG
+890 
-898 HKHPSKRNG
+898 

>member
-30 LDALGTDMTA
+30 LNALGTDMTA

-46 FVTEAFSIFQYSAW
+46 FVTEAFSIFQYTAW

-86 QLLIRSAIFAL
+86 LLLVRSAIFAI

-116 YTALLDATMDPG
+116 YTALMDATMDPG

-134 VEQVI
+134 VEQVLT
-139 QNGLTTLVSTITV
+139 NGLSTMVSTITV
-152 IGPLLTIILMI
+152 VGPLLTIILMI

-193 FAMGGSKTTSNVFKG
+193 FSMGGSKTTNNVFKG

-234 GQFVGGGALSTG
+234 GQFVGNGGALSSG

-258 AFLKTAQKFDAYLA
+258 AFLKTAQKFDSYLA

-300 SGGARTAGSIFR
+300 SGGARTAGSVFR
-312 GASGAP
+312 GANGT
-318 GAAGAAAGGG
+318 AGASGTAATSGG

-341 YVRDAVVEGGTPM
+341 YVRDAVVEGGTRM
-354 GAGGSIG
+354 GASGSAG
-361 LVARTFGGMAA
+361 FVARAFGGMAA

-385 VAARPGNVAGT
+385 VAARPGNVSGT

-401 ADRSA
+401 ADRST
-406 ANYMPQLQGYSLSG
+406 ANYMPQLQGYSLSC
-420 TQITGGRISSM
+420 TEITGGRISTV
-431 ATSADGKTSEVEMF
+431 ATGADGKTSEVEMF
-445 STSQFER
+445 SASQFER
-452 PSMPHSIVTAQDGSQ
+452 PSMPHSTVTAKDGSQ
-467 WYQTAVGDGAGSF
+467 WYQTATGDGAGSF
-480 YTPAAFAGTGV
+480 YTPAAFAGLGA

-499 VFAAFGDSVAEGTTL
+499 VSAAFGDSVADGTTL

-524 LEASHPDYGTSM
+524 LEASHPDYGASM

-560 WYAMQPHITK
+560 WYAMQPHNDVPKFESPTDEAKAYNQAQFQSFMPGYETQPAYVDTSRARDGVIDVRHED
-570 GSDGTANG
+570 GSAMRFYDHTQFQAPCGDYTVYEDKRGGQWYAIPGT
-578 TTEIPNEPTLVLV
+578 PV
-591 TDVEILDDQTEKLL
+591 VERRPVYEGGKPVYDCDQVKTRQVE
-605 PGGTFDIVNAE
+605 A
-616 GELVQSGTLGEN
+616 
-628 GDRTIRYM
+628 IRY
-636 TPGKYTLKQTKAPLG
+636 KSTLTRYADPQPRDMSEKKPPKRKQ
-651 YVLQVEEYAFE
+651 
-662 INSNGYVTGDTKI
+662 
-675 INTPTVVVISKL
+675 
-687 DPDKKAV
+687 
-694 ADATYEI
+694 
-701 YNGENEK
+701 
-708 VFAGKTDEEGK
+708 
-719 LTAKY
+719 
-724 LSAGEYTYKETKA
+724 
-737 PSGYALN
+737 
-744 PMAYAFEIDEAG
+744 
-756 GVTGTFLVT
+756 
-765 DPFASIVIKKVDAK
+765 
-779 TDKPLPGAQF
+779 
-789 GLYDSTDKLLT
+789 
-800 SLTTDNNGLVQ
+800 
-811 FTKLPWGIYSVK
+811 
-823 ELKAPTGYTVNGK
+823 
-836 LVQVEITETYQNPE
+836 
-850 EPHIVENSPAAQTGV
+850 
-865 EGFPWWGVALLAV
+865 
-878 CILGGGGCAWYL
+878 
-890 LRKKRPNG
+890 
-898 HKHPSKRNG
+898 

>member
-30 LDALGTDMTA
+30 LNALGTDMTA

-46 FVTEAFSIFQYSAW
+46 FVTEAFSIFQYTAW

-86 QLLIRSAIFAL
+86 QLLVRSTIFAI

-116 YTALLDATMDPG
+116 YTALMDATMDPG

-134 VEQVI
+134 VEQVL
-139 QNGLTTLVSTITV
+139 QNGLSTLVSTITV

-193 FAMGGSKTTSNVFKG
+193 FSMGGSKTTNNVFKG

-234 GQFVGGGALSTG
+234 GQFIGNGGALSTG

-258 AFLKTAQKFDAYLA
+258 AFLKTAQKFDSYLA
-272 AMGLNVAQ
+272 VMGLNVAQ

-291 AARVISGVA
+291 AARVISGVS
-300 SGGARTAGSIFR
+300 SGGARTAGSVFR
-312 GASGAP
+312 GANGT
-318 GAAGAAAGGG
+318 AGASGTAATSGG

-341 YVRDAVVEGGTPM
+341 YVRDAVVEGGTRM
-354 GAGGSIG
+354 GASGGAG
-361 LVARTFGGMAA
+361 FVARAFGGMAA

-385 VAARPGNVAGT
+385 VAARPGNVSGT

-401 ADRSA
+401 ADRST
-406 ANYMPQLQGYSLSG
+406 ANYMPQLQGYSLSC
-420 TQITGGRISSM
+420 TEITGGRISTV
-431 ATSADGKTSEVEMF
+431 ATGADGKTSEVEMF
-445 STSQFER
+445 SASQFER
-452 PSMPHSIVTAQDGSQ
+452 PSMPHSTVTAQDGSQ
-467 WYQTAVGDGAGSF
+467 WYQTAAGDGAGSF
-480 YTPAAFAGTGV
+480 YTPAAFAGLGA

-499 VFAAFGDSVAEGTTL
+499 VSAAFGDSVADGTTL

-524 LEASHPDYGTSM
+524 LEASHPDYGASM

-560 WYAMQPHITK
+560 WYAMQPH
-570 GSDGTANG
+570 N
-578 TTEIPNEPTLVLV
+578 
-591 TDVEILDDQTEKLL
+591 DVPK
-605 PGGTFDIVNAE
+605 
-616 GELVQSGTLGEN
+616 
-628 GDRTIRYM
+628 
-636 TPGKYTLKQTKAPLG
+636 
-651 YVLQVEEYAFE
+651 FE
-662 INSNGYVTGDTKI
+662 S
-675 INTPTVVVISKL
+675 P
-687 DPDKKAV
+687 
-694 ADATYEI
+694 
-701 YNGENEK
+701 
-708 VFAGKTDEEGK
+708 TDE
-719 LTAKY
+719 AK
-724 LSAGEYTYKETKA
+724 
-737 PSGYALN
+737 
-744 PMAYAFEIDEAG
+744 AYNQ
-756 GVTGTFLVT
+756 
-765 DPFASIVIKKVDAK
+765 
-779 TDKPLPGAQF
+779 AQF
-789 GLYDSTDKLLT
+789 QSFMPGYETQPAYVDTSRARDGVIDVRHEDGSAMRFYDHT
-800 SLTTDNNGLVQ
+800 Q
-811 FTKLPWGIYSVK
+811 FQ
-823 ELKAPTGYTVNGK
+823 APCGDYTVYEDKRGGQWYAIPGTPVVERRPVYEGGK
-836 LVQVEITETYQNPE
+836 LVYDCDQVKTTQVEAIRYKSTLTRYADPQPRDMSEKKP
-850 EPHIVENSPAAQTGV
+850 PK
-865 EGFPWWGVALLAV
+865 
-878 CILGGGGCAWYL
+878 
-890 LRKKRPNG
+890 RKQ
-898 HKHPSKRNG
+898 

>member
-30 LDALGTDMTA
+30 LNALGTDMTA

-46 FVTEAFSIFQYSAW
+46 FVTEAFSIFQYTAW

-86 QLLIRSAIFAL
+86 QLLARSAIFAI

-116 YTALLDATMDPG
+116 YTALMDATMDPG
-128 SFTFAG
+128 GFTFAG
-134 VEQVI
+134 VEQVL
-139 QNGLTTLVSTITV
+139 QNGLSTLVSTITV

-193 FAMGGSKTTSNVFKG
+193 FSMGGSKTTNNVFKG

-234 GQFVGGGALSTG
+234 GQFVGNGGALSSG

-258 AFLKTAQKFDAYLA
+258 AFLKTAQKFDSYLA

-300 SGGARTAGSIFR
+300 SGGARTAGSVFR
-312 GASGAP
+312 GANGT
-318 GAAGAAAGGG
+318 AGASGTAATSGG

-341 YVRDAVVEGGTPM
+341 YVRDAVVEGGTHM
-354 GAGGSIG
+354 GAGGSAG
-361 LVARTFGGMAA
+361 FVARAFGGMAA

-385 VAARPGNVAGT
+385 VAARPGNVSGT

-401 ADRSA
+401 ADRST
-406 ANYMPQLQGYSLSG
+406 ANYMPQLQGYSLSC
-420 TQITGGRISSM
+420 TEITGGRISTV
-431 ATSADGKTSEVEMF
+431 ATGADGKTSEVEMF
-445 STSQFER
+445 SASQFER
-452 PSMPHSIVTAQDGSQ
+452 PSMPHSTVTAKDGSQ
-467 WYQTAVGDGAGSF
+467 WYQTATGDGAGSF
-480 YTPAAFAGTGV
+480 YTPAAFAGLGA

-499 VFAAFGDSVAEGTTL
+499 VSAAFGDSVADGTTL

-524 LEASHPDYGTSM
+524 LEASHPDYGASM

-560 WYAMQPHITK
+560 WYAMQPHNDVPKFESPTDEAKAYNQAQFQSFMPGYETQPAYVDTSRARDGVIDVRHED
-570 GSDGTANG
+570 GSAMRFYDHTQFQAPCGDYTVYEDKRGGQWYAIPGT
-578 TTEIPNEPTLVLV
+578 PV
-591 TDVEILDDQTEKLL
+591 VERRPVYEGGKPVYDCDQVKTRQVE
-605 PGGTFDIVNAE
+605 A
-616 GELVQSGTLGEN
+616 
-628 GDRTIRYM
+628 IRY
-636 TPGKYTLKQTKAPLG
+636 KSTLTRYADPQPRDMSEKKPPKRKQ
-651 YVLQVEEYAFE
+651 
-662 INSNGYVTGDTKI
+662 
-675 INTPTVVVISKL
+675 
-687 DPDKKAV
+687 
-694 ADATYEI
+694 
-701 YNGENEK
+701 
-708 VFAGKTDEEGK
+708 
-719 LTAKY
+719 
-724 LSAGEYTYKETKA
+724 
-737 PSGYALN
+737 
-744 PMAYAFEIDEAG
+744 
-756 GVTGTFLVT
+756 
-765 DPFASIVIKKVDAK
+765 
-779 TDKPLPGAQF
+779 
-789 GLYDSTDKLLT
+789 
-800 SLTTDNNGLVQ
+800 
-811 FTKLPWGIYSVK
+811 
-823 ELKAPTGYTVNGK
+823 
-836 LVQVEITETYQNPE
+836 
-850 EPHIVENSPAAQTGV
+850 
-865 EGFPWWGVALLAV
+865 
-878 CILGGGGCAWYL
+878 
-890 LRKKRPNG
+890 
-898 HKHPSKRNG
+898 